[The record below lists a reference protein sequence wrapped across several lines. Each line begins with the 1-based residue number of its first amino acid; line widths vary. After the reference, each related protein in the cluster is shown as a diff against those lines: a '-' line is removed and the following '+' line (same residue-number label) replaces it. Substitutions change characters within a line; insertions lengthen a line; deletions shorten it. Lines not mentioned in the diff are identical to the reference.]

1 MQRQYKSGAAKRKLR
16 VEQEKR
22 DQHIKKKMP
31 CLLTY
36 GFETSLISNSKHK
49 KPSLGED
56 KNEYSKTNEAKITSK
71 SSYQISVAVIESDAN
86 VDVSQP
92 PTTLHHLSLMDIKS
106 ELLRKQ
112 NFEKMIHEFACGKA
126 HKVPL

>member
-1 MQRQYKSGAAKRKLR
+1 
-16 VEQEKR
+16 
-22 DQHIKKKMP
+22 MP

-36 GFETSLISNSKHK
+36 GFGTSLISNIKHK

-56 KNEYSKTNEAKITSK
+56 KNECSETNESKITSK

-92 PTTLHHLSLMDIKS
+92 PTTLNHLSLMSIES

-112 NFEKMIHEFACGKA
+112 KFDKLISELACKKA
-126 HKVPL
+126 RKVLL